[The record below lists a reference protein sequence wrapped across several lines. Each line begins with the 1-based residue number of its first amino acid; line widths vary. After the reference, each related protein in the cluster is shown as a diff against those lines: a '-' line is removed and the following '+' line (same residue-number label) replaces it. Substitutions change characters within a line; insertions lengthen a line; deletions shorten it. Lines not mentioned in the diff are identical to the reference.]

1 MRERWRRFGSLTEQL
16 WELRLAARSLAKDR
30 LFTIVAILSLAL
42 GIGAN
47 AAVFALVDAIWLRP
61 LHVRD
66 PRTLVVFYSRPAK
79 GVNALVTD
87 SFPWSALQAL
97 QREARALAGVTAEG
111 SPRFEG
117 ARPRVSLPGGEPL
130 AVTAVSDNYFQVL
143 GVNVRGRPFTPRDD
157 AAGASPVAIL
167 SHDLWVSR
175 FRSDPGIVGR
185 TVLLSDRET
194 VIAGV
199 AAPGF
204 RGPRLGDSTDLWL
217 PLHAAGWFLPDVPP
231 PAFLRTPHVFM
242 PLRLYGR
249 VRADASLPQAQAEAA
264 ALASVRGSTTFL
276 RTLAETAYPLRAQEM
291 AGHDRDLAWLLAAT
305 AMVVFLAGCVSLAGL
320 LLARMERRHQEI
332 AIRVA
337 LGISRWRLVRLLAG
351 EAVLVAALGGAAA
364 LVVSMWFLRTMAT
377 FSLPTGVAIS
387 TLQLAPN
394 WRLVAFTAG
403 TSLVAMILCGVIPAL
418 GALKMNTA
426 FLLAATRSSGS
437 RSVARGRSVLLA
449 SHVALALVLFVG
461 AALFTESVRRALATD
476 LRFERDRTI
485 FVLVTPNLAR
495 YADALFKD
503 VDTLR
508 LSGDY
513 ERLQER
519 LRALPG
525 VRIVTEGRSPLSDP
539 APETASRALQGISAD
554 GQVQRLPLFTMLG
567 GPSFFTALGSPLV
580 AGRDFEERDVSPNAP
595 AVAIVNEALAR
606 QLWRAGRAVG
616 RRFSLVE
623 DEGTHGTSPK
633 ASVTAKGREAA
644 PSSPTRPQDIE
655 VIGVVSLSARQGVRG
670 PEMFTMYRPATRT
683 IDNPA
688 ATGAG
693 GPRALTIATAASARS
708 LVPIVTAAARDIFP
722 DAYTLS
728 VSTAKQEIARQMTR
742 ERMGATLFSWFSAI
756 ALALCLI
763 GVWGL
768 VAYTIA
774 RRQHDIAVRL
784 ALGAQARTLVILA
797 MWRGLAPALT
807 GCIIGVAGS
816 VATTRLVT
824 TYLFG
829 ISPLDSLVFAVC
841 VGLVAAVSAAAALA
855 PALRVLKLD
864 PLQTLREP

>member
-1 MRERWRRFGSLTEQL
+1 MRERWGRFRSLMELL
-16 WELRLAARSLAKDR
+16 WELRLAARSLATDR

-47 AAVFALVDAIWLRP
+47 AATFALVDAIWLRP

-66 PRTLVVFYSRPAK
+66 PRKLVVFYSRPAK

-87 SFPWSALQAL
+87 SFPWSAMRTL
-97 QREARALAGVTAEG
+97 QREARALTGVTAEG
-111 SPRFEG
+111 NPRFEG
-117 ARPRVSLPGGEPL
+117 AQPRVSLPGGEAL
-130 AVTAVSDNYFQVL
+130 TVTAVSDNYFQVL
-143 GVNVRGRPFTPRDD
+143 GVNVRGRLFTPGDD
-157 AAGASPVAIL
+157 VPGALPVAIL

-185 TVLLSDRET
+185 TILLSQRET

-217 PLHAAGWFLPDVPP
+217 PLHAAGWFLPSVPLS
-231 PAFLRTPHVFM
+231 AFLRTPHVFM

-249 VRADASLPQAQAEAA
+249 VRADVSLPQAQAEAA
-264 ALASVRGSTTFL
+264 ALASARGSTTFL

-291 AGHDRDLAWLLAAT
+291 AGYDRDLAWLLAAT
-305 AMVVFLAGCVSLAGL
+305 AMVVLLAGCVSLAGL
-320 LLARMERRHQEI
+320 LLARMERRRQEI

-337 LGISRWRLVRLLAG
+337 LGISRRRLVQLLAG

-364 LVVSMWFLRTMAT
+364 LVVSMWFLWTMAA

-387 TLQLAPN
+387 TLELALN
-394 WRLVAFTAG
+394 WRVVAFTAG
-403 TSLVAMILCGVIPAL
+403 TSVVAMILCGVIPTL
-418 GALKMNTA
+418 GALKMNA
-426 FLLAATRSSGS
+426 ASLLAATRSSGS

-449 SHVALALVLFVG
+449 GHVALALVLFVG
-461 AALFTESVRRALATD
+461 AVFFTESVRRALATD
-476 LRFERDRTI
+476 LRFERDRTV

-495 YADALFKD
+495 YADAAFKD
-503 VDTLR
+503 IDIVR
-508 LSGDY
+508 WAGDY
-513 ERLQER
+513 ERLEER

-525 VRIVTEGRSPLSDP
+525 VRTVTQGRSPLSDP
-539 APETASRALQGISAD
+539 APQTAARALQGISAD
-554 GQVQRLPLFTMLG
+554 GQVQRVPLFTIHG
-567 GPSFFTALGSPLV
+567 GPNYFTALGTHLV

-595 AVAIVNEALAR
+595 AVAIMNEALAR
-606 QLWRAGRAVG
+606 QLWPAGNAVG
-616 RRFSLVE
+616 RRFSFVE
-623 DEGTHGTSPK
+623 DEGTYGTSPK
-633 ASVTAKGREAA
+633 VSAAAKGREAA
-644 PSSPTRPQDIE
+644 PSPPTRPQDIE
-655 VIGVVSLSARQGVRG
+655 VIGVVTLSARQGVRG
-670 PEMFTMYRPATRT
+670 LEMFTMYRPTTRT

-688 ATGAG
+688 ATASG
-693 GPRALTIATAASARS
+693 GPRGLAIGTVASARN
-708 LVPIVTAAARDIFP
+708 LVPVITAAARDVFP
-722 DAYTLS
+722 DAYMLS
-728 VSTAKQEIARQMTR
+728 VSTAEQEIARQMTR

-774 RRQHDIAVRL
+774 RRRHDIAVRL
-784 ALGAQARTLVILA
+784 ALGAQARRLVVLV
-797 MWRGLAPALT
+797 MWRGLGPALA
-807 GCIIGVAGS
+807 GCLAGVAGS
-816 VATTRLVT
+816 VATTRLVR

-829 ISPLDSLVFAVC
+829 ISPLDPLVFTVC
-841 VGLVAAVSAAAALA
+841 VGLVATVSAAAALA